1 MLTGWFRWFRWKRG
15 KEDWWGRSAP
25 LTRQRRNALRVL
37 EKSLGHTFGSIEL
50 LNVAL
55 THRSYAN
62 ENAHLGCAD
71 NERLEFL
78 GDAVLQLCTSNLLM
92 RLFPGDAEG
101 HLSKR
106 RTSIVNERPLAELA
120 RQVSLGS
127 FLLLGKGEENSGG
140 REKSSILSD
149 TFEAVIAAIYL
160 DGGYPAANRFI
171 ERFFVPLIRE
181 EGRDLIYRDYKSD
194 LQELAQ
200 GRFRFIPRYE
210 LVGEFGPDHD
220 KTFEMEV
227 TVADVVSIRAL
238 GKNKK
243 EAEQEAARRALD
255 LLALQEGGSVP

>member
-1 MLTGWFRWFRWKRG
+1 MLTGWFRWFRRKCG

-25 LTRQRRNALRVL
+25 LTRQRRIALRGL
-37 EKSLGHTFGSIEL
+37 EKSLGHSFASIEL

-78 GDAVLQLCTSNLLM
+78 GDAVLQLCTSHLLM
-92 RLFPGDAEG
+92 RLFPGEAEG
-101 HLSKR
+101 QLSKR

-120 RQVSLGS
+120 RQVNLGS
-127 FLLLGKGEENSGG
+127 FFLLGKGEEHSGG
-140 REKSSILSD
+140 RLKSSILAD
-149 TFEAVIAAIYL
+149 TFEAVIASIYV

-171 ERFFVPLIRE
+171 ERFFAPLIRE
-181 EGRDLIYRDYKSD
+181 EGLIYRDYKSD

-200 GRFRFIPRYE
+200 GRYRIIPRYE
-210 LVGEFGPDHD
+210 LVGEYGPDHD

-227 TVADVVSIRAL
+227 TVADILSIRAQ

-255 LLALQEGGSVP
+255 LLSIQASGSAP

>member
-1 MLTGWFRWFRWKRG
+1 MLTGWFRWFRWRHG

-25 LTRQRRNALRVL
+25 LTRKRRTALGTL
-37 EKSLGHTFGSIEL
+37 ERRLGYTFGTVGL

-62 ENAHLGCAD
+62 EKEALGCAD

-78 GDAVLQLCTSNLLM
+78 GDAVLQLCTSHLLM
-92 RLFPGDAEG
+92 RLFPEDAEG
-101 HLSKR
+101 QLSKR
-106 RTSIVNERPLAELA
+106 RTSIVSERPLAGLA
-120 RQVSLGS
+120 RQVDLGS

-149 TFEAVIAAIYL
+149 GFEALTAAIYL
-160 DGGYPAANRFI
+160 DGGYRAADRFI
-171 ERFFVPLIRE
+171 ERFFEPLIRE
-181 EGRDLIYRDYKSD
+181 EGEGVVYRDYKSD

-200 GRFRFIPRYE
+200 GRYRFIPRYE
-210 LVGEFGPDHD
+210 LVCESGPEHD

-227 TVADVVSIRAL
+227 TVADVVTIRAR

-255 LLALQEGGSVP
+255 LLALQQGGSVP